1 MNNHFWMM
9 LLEQVMN
16 LAMNG
21 KMMVELTMMPELKM
35 ISLKIRISQKSEVVR
50 AFSTLHWP
58 LMQ

>member
-21 KMMVELTMMPELKM
+21 KMLVELTMMPELKM
-35 ISLKIRISQKSEVVR
+35 IYLKIRISQKSNVVR
-50 AFSTLHWP
+50 AFSTLNWP